1 MSVDIEQEIARLE
14 ARRQENCQRIEELR
28 ERIKGKTEALQ
39 REFERD
45 IEDLE
50 QHCKEIDARIHQLR
64 EKDADA
70 WEDDNFLTA
79 LHEIFDE
86 IGERIDHLFS
96 RAG

>member
-1 MSVDIEQEIARLE
+1 MTVDIEQEIARLE
-14 ARRQENCQRIEELR
+14 ARRNEYCQRIEELR
-28 ERIKGKTEALQ
+28 QRIQGKTESLQ

-50 QHCKEIDARIHQLR
+50 QHCKDIDARIHQLR
-64 EKDADA
+64 EQDAEA
-70 WEDDNFLTA
+70 WEDDNFLSA

-86 IGERIDHLFS
+86 IGEKIDALFS